1 LNCRRVRPLLSAA
14 MDDAHL
20 SSAERRAVEAHLA
33 TCANCATFERRALQV
48 RTAVRIR
55 AAEAVPDLTERIM
68 AGVAG
73 VARGSARPARRS
85 WRRRPVRARAVV
97 PAIAAAIAG
106 LLVGSLVVGGPWRSH
121 PRTAWA
127 SEIEQGI
134 RRAAPSIDAFQGA
147 YTITERG
154 LSPQVPERTLTMDVA
169 FLAPRRFRLDVHDDT
184 VYPSSAWTPTN
195 LTYVENMPATYLSGP
210 SPCLGTVPPVD
221 CPTTTTVSKV
231 GYSSAPPVPADL
243 IVPLATLGSV
253 DGVQVLGEAEVDGH
267 DTVEVRMP
275 FSRAGPL
282 FPFLS
287 LGGTW
292 RPFFADDVVTVWL
305 DTTGWFPVQTQ
316 VVPSPEPARND
327 WAMRFGLP
335 HESPS
340 MPILDVA
347 LGSVS
352 DARPDPASFRIG
364 RRDVVS
370 PANMDDVFGYTPAAP
385 ESPAPLSLVA
395 AIAPRGAPSTP
406 TSVLLY
412 AHGLDYLRVAEDRRW
427 SGPGPFGSIGLN
439 AEEVQLPGIGN
450 ALYEPAGDGLG
461 RRLSIHTATTDLFL
475 ESNLSRDDLFAV
487 ASTLGVDAT
496 PLPARWRVVR
506 AGTLT
511 LMPADPRSSL
521 RSMGLNPD
529 ALSMPDGYVAASATR
544 SVEQGLD
551 IGVTVTFR
559 QEDTDAAGAPVLVH
573 MGTMRGATID
583 TAPDPERVSIGTISG
598 RYSPSGAELTWSDGG
613 RSWSVQGDLG
623 LAELVVIASSVAGA
637 HA

>member
-1 LNCRRVRPLLSAA
+1 VNCRRVQPLLSAA

-20 SSAERRAVEAHLA
+20 SSAERRAVEAHVA
-33 TCANCATFERRALQV
+33 MCAACSTFERRALQV

-55 AAEAVPDLTERIM
+55 PAEDVPDLTDRIM
-68 AGVAG
+68 AGVA
-73 VARGSARPARRS
+73 RGSERPARRS
-85 WRRRPVRARAVV
+85 WRRRPARARAVV

-121 PRTAWA
+121 PQTAWA
-127 SEIEQGI
+127 NEIEQGV
-134 RRAAPSIDAFQGA
+134 RTAAPSIDAFQGA

-154 LSPQVPERTLTMDVA
+154 LSPAVPERSLTMDVA
-169 FLAPRRFRLDVHDDT
+169 FLAPQRFRLDVHDDT

-210 SPCLGTVPPVD
+210 SACLGSISPVD
-221 CPTTTTVSKV
+221 CPTASSVSKV

-292 RPFFADDVVTVWL
+292 RPFFADDIVTVWL
-305 DTTGWFPVQTQ
+305 DTSGWYPVETQ
-316 VVPSPEPARND
+316 VAPSADPARHG
-327 WAMRFGLP
+327 WEMRFGLP
-335 HESPS
+335 HESPAV
-340 MPILDVA
+340 PILDVA
-347 LGSVS
+347 LASVS

-370 PANMDDVFGYTPAAP
+370 PANMDQVFGYTPAAP
-385 ESPAPLSLVA
+385 AAPAPLSLVA
-395 AIAPRGAPSTP
+395 ATAPHGAPSAP

-412 AHGLDYLRVAEDRRW
+412 ADGLDYLRVAEDRRW
-427 SGPGPFGSIGLN
+427 SGPGPFGSIGLD
-439 AEEVQLPGIGN
+439 AEDVQLPSVGA

-461 RRLSIHTATTDLFL
+461 RRLSIHAATTDLFL
-475 ESNLSRDDLFAV
+475 ESNLSRDDLFAI
-487 ASTLGVDAT
+487 ASTIGVDAA

-506 AGTLT
+506 AGAVTL
-511 LMPADPRSSL
+511 LPADPRASL
-521 RSMGLNPD
+521 RSMGLEAD

-544 SVEQGLD
+544 SVEQGVD
-551 IGVTVTFR
+551 VGVTVTFR
-559 QEDTDAAGAPVLVH
+559 QEDTDAAGAPVLLH
-573 MGTMRGATID
+573 MGTVRGAAID
-583 TAPDPERVSIGTISG
+583 TAPDPERVSIGTVTG
-598 RYSPSGAELTWSDGG
+598 RYSPSGSQLMWIEGG
-613 RSWSVQGDLG
+613 RSWSVQGDLD
-623 LAELVVIASSVAGA
+623 LAQLVAIASSVAGA
-637 HA
+637 HG